1 MSEEFSIFRVFPTQ
15 EQAEELQALLKDNG
29 IDAVVGDNL
38 PPIDVTF
45 SGSTAQHQ
53 YEVRIAPG
61 DFKQA
66 EAILASQAENLIE
79 TLDKDYYLFSFTD
92 EELYDILLRAD
103 EWSDLDYALA
113 RQLLEQRGKPVDGQL
128 LQSLK
133 KQRLDDLAK
142 PEGSQKTWIYVGY
155 VFAILGGGLGIIIGY
170 LIWKSKKTL
179 PNGER
184 VYSYSDQDRPKG
196 KLLFIISLVLF
207 IIYLILYSLPFV
219 FLY

>member
-1 MSEEFSIFRVFPTQ
+1 MRREVPSPE
-15 EQAEELQALLKDNG
+15 D
-29 IDAVVGDNL
+29 L
-38 PPIDVTF
+38 PAKATP
-45 SGSTAQHQ
+45 
-53 YEVRIAPG
+53 
-61 DFKQA
+61 
-66 EAILASQAENLIE
+66 
-79 TLDKDYYLFSFTD
+79 

-103 EWSDLDYALA
+103 EWSDLDYDLA
-113 RQLLEQRGKPVDGQL
+113 RQLLEQRGKPVDDQL
-128 LQSLK
+128 LQSLR
-133 KQRLDDLAK
+133 KQRIEDLAK

-179 PNGER
+179 PNGKR

-207 IIYLILYSLPFV
+207 IIYLILYSFPFV